1 MAVSGAPQYGVRTR
15 ATAANNGTVLIIQ
28 RADNL
33 AFNVNVTTLLTQ
45 NPAVAGTTYDY
56 TDYLPNDGVTR
67 YYRATESQTGYA
79 SASSS
84 IVSSAP
90 YNLGVA

>member
-1 MAVSGAPQYGVRTR
+1 MATSGAPQYGVRTR
-15 ATAANNGTVLIIQ
+15 ATAGNNGSVLTIK

-45 NPAVAGTTYDY
+45 DPAVSGATYDY

-67 YYRATESQTGYA
+67 YYRAEESETGFVTA
-79 SASSS
+79 TSSV
-84 IVSSAP
+84 VSSAP
-90 YNLGVA
+90 YNLGLA